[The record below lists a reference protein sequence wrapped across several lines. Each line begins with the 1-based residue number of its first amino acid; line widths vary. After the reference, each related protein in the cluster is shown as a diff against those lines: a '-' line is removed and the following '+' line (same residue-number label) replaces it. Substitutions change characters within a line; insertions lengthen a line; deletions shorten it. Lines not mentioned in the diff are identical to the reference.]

1 MRYSALAV
9 AACFVAT
16 LHVAGN
22 ASANQRHYTYIYE
35 TATLPMGAVE
45 IEPWTTVRLM
55 REDYY
60 VRFDHRLEF
69 EMGLLD
75 NFQAALYI
83 NWFEAAAADH
93 AADSISES
101 FGFSGISLELKGKLL
116 DPVADPIGLGLYFE
130 IGAEPTELEFEGKIL
145 VDKVM
150 GNVGIAFNAV
160 YELELEAKVDGPK
173 DETNLEIKAHEM
185 QFDLGVAWF
194 MSPRWSFAL
203 ELVSRTEFAIDEK
216 DEFETVYSILSLGP
230 TVTYG
235 GEHFWI
241 ATTVLPQIAALK
253 GATGDSIQH
262 LEDKEALEIRLLLG
276 FDL

>member
-1 MRYSALAV
+1 MKS
-9 AACFVAT
+9 FVMAMLIASGT
-16 LHVAGN
+16 LLVSP
-22 ASANQRHYTYIYE
+22 ASANQRHYTYTYE
-35 TATLPMGAVE
+35 TATLPMGTAE

-69 EMGLLD
+69 EVGLLD
-75 NFQAALYI
+75 HFQAALYL
-83 NWFEAAAADH
+83 NWFEIAAADH
-93 AADSISES
+93 AADNISES
-101 FGFSGISLELKGKLL
+101 FGFKGIALELKGKLL

-130 IGAEPTELEFEGKIL
+130 IGGTTTELELEGKL
-145 VDKVM
+145 LLDKVM
-150 GNVGIAFNAV
+150 GNVGVAFNVV
-160 YELELEAKVDGPK
+160 YELELEATVDGPK
-173 DETNLEIKAHEM
+173 DETNLEIKAHEL

-194 MSPRWSFAL
+194 ISQRWSLAL
-203 ELVSRTEFAIDEK
+203 ELVSRTEFAKDEK
-216 DEFETVYSILSLGP
+216 DDYETVYSILSLGP

-276 FDL
+276 FDI